1 MLQHLRLAGL
11 LCLVTAFA
19 AVLAG
24 TLETLNDDN
33 YREELQSRDSTW
45 FVYVKPAGQ
54 DDTVLHQD
62 FRAIAERDEVA
73 THRYATVA
81 LDGQETKVLLTSWL
95 VFRSASVL
103 SARAAQACPLTF
115 P

>member
-1 MLQHLRLAGL
+1 MLQHLRLARL

-19 AVLAG
+19 VVSAA

-33 YREELQSRDSTW
+33 HREKLQARDSTW

-54 DDTVLHQD
+54 DDTILHQD

-73 THRYATVA
+73 THRYATVE
-81 LDGQETKVLLTSWL
+81 LEGRDTKVLLTSWL
-95 VFRSASVL
+95 IFRSAAVL
-103 SARAAQACPLTF
+103 SARMSPT
-115 P
+115 